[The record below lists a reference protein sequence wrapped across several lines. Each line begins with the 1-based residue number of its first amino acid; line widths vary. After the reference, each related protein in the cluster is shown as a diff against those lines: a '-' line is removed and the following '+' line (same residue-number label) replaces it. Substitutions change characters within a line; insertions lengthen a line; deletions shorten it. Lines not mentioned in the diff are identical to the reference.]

1 MVILDSADSAE
12 EVIPFVKF
20 NWYASEEDF
29 DEEGNLTIDISSG
42 RLRHRW
48 VPANRVSAKLFLR
61 EHPDAEGLR
70 SRGELFLVEIYS
82 EDVEDVTDKYEDKL
96 IEGLSGLIVKTP
108 IRMTIPKR
116 KLRSDPK
123 PHYTV
128 SRDLV
133 NKAPA
138 IDIDSIQVGIMT
150 PTEIREMSAVEVMTH
165 EAFIKDSGGA
175 DVPVIDGI
183 HDLHMG
189 SMDKEVEC
197 LTCGK
202 PYDEMNASNSC
213 PGHFGRLEL
222 EIPIPKLMYLGIQ
235 KNDGKLTDPLLFTL
249 NHCCHSCSNLLLPND
264 LQMEIVGKIEQ
275 QFAIGGRNVKAYQN
289 IRTILKQQFDK
300 YWKSGVRKECPHCGD
315 YSPKVD
321 FKHTPKAEFYIK
333 EPDARYLPELG
344 ELVKKL
350 EFETVH
356 SILENIPL
364 HQCKFFGFDPDN
376 ARPQNMFWTVVP
388 IAPNTIRPQAYI
400 PGKDLALND
409 LTMLY
414 QDVIFANNNLRQ
426 ARSRGLAETT
436 IVRQRSNLYLGLCR
450 IYDNRLQRIGSGGT
464 ATVKSY
470 QGGEKQESYKGII
483 NRLEGKRG
491 RFRSN
496 LQAKYVEEVGY
507 STIGPNGDLAID
519 EVGVPIEMCMRVGIE
534 EKVTKDNIG
543 DLQDAII
550 NGPYV
555 YPGALSVC
563 LDGNTYNQAGDNW
576 KELAKSSKEGR
587 EWVAKGLQYGS
598 IVKRHAIQGDI
609 GLFNRAP
616 SLHRQ
621 SVMAVRVVP
630 LPHKNLSFNATIC
643 DPFNADYD
651 GDAMK
656 LHFVQTEEAR
666 EEAKQRMLITKNL
679 IHARYGKLAIANDQ
693 DQVSGIYLLS
703 HTNKRRK
710 GEWNPVTG
718 LGYTDEGIPYMSA
731 ASVRNALGYVYSQ
744 NRKTG
749 DNRKIESYPSEIHYA
764 PDGTECYTGRALFS
778 HLFTVLDCEYVSA
791 EFQGNTPQVD
801 EEGNIIREGD
811 ELDEEGIIIKKVDE
825 EGNIIREGG
834 KPVKEIVRFEKGKL
848 IKGTLEK
855 NAFGAGGGSIA
866 PAFIYHEGYEK
877 GLEKLTEFIEMST
890 RLGLAAHRLVGFTM
904 GVADVQGGPEAR
916 AVIDQQY
923 EEAAQKIKA
932 VQDAFNNGSLIKFAD
947 NHDEQIFSDMDPV
960 AFMEEKIYNITEAFE
975 KAILEPIQDF
985 QGSGNPMQISVRSK
999 ARGKDSN
1006 VQQMGGS
1013 YGLVM
1018 VGGERIK
1025 YGVNSNRVMPHY
1037 PMGDTHPK
1045 YTGFVK
1051 NGYSSGMNPTE
1062 YWLTSSGGRRSAV
1075 ESGMGNISKSG
1086 YLERKMIKGIES
1098 YVVDSERRVVNLR
1111 TNRIVSPVVGEDGL
1125 KPFHIRGDDD
1135 DRTNGKGHILTLQ
1148 PLYFDFECKHG
1159 VYLADNCEECR
1170 KGSDVG
1176 YFEEQVLSLSSKD
1189 RIKPSTRTTSAIISK
1204 IGVRE
1209 LTKPNVR
1216 KLANRYT
1223 EFYRDSL
1230 CDPGEAIGATAGGCM
1245 GEPATQAA
1253 LRTFHFAG
1261 KVSFQGSID
1270 RLIQILESPLKKS
1283 TPSDPLRNEQTIF
1296 RLKKGVTLE
1305 EAENLRDS
1313 IRTVLG
1319 HRVIDLVEYDLEGST
1334 MLIKLN
1340 WDKVALYRINKDY
1353 MFKRFS
1359 KVIENYGGEVIQ
1371 TSLDVGQSILVNLNL
1386 SQITNAWFL
1395 EGLEPIKKLDAKVFL
1410 FIKEQLMQTTI
1421 NGYGSTEF
1429 ALYLHAPDD
1438 KKFQKDRSGTQNRF
1452 CIDARICQ
1460 NGLLNT
1466 FKKHLS
1472 HIIDFEYTE
1481 TSNIGWIYKE
1491 YGLEAALQTM
1501 FDEIDFQMNG
1511 SGGIGEYDI
1520 RYISTICDILGE
1532 QGVLSQLG
1540 YNGLMAYANP
1550 SMLGGASSERIK
1562 PQFTAS
1568 SIMGQLDPL
1577 SGVAESVAAGKTL
1590 RVGNYI
1596 PNDP

>member
-1 MVILDSADSAE
+1 MVILDSAEPAE
-12 EVIPFVKF
+12 EEVPFVAF
-20 NWYASEEDF
+20 YWYASEEDF
-29 DEEGNLTIDISSG
+29 DEDRNLTIDVSSG

-48 VPANRVSAKLFLR
+48 VPATMVAAKLFLR
-61 EHPDAEGLR
+61 EHPDAEGIR
-70 SRGELFLVEIYS
+70 SRGEIYIVRVFS
-82 EDVEDVTDKYEDKL
+82 EDLEDVTEKYEDKL
-96 IEGLSGLIVKTP
+96 LEGLSGMIIKTP
-108 IRMTIPKR
+108 VNITIPKR
-116 KLRSDPK
+116 GLRTDPK
-123 PHYTV
+123 PYYTV
-128 SRDLV
+128 SRELV
-133 NKAPA
+133 NKAEA

-150 PTEIREMSAVEVMTH
+150 PTEIREMSGVEVLTH
-165 EAFIKDSGGA
+165 EAFIKDGGGA
-175 DVPVIDGI
+175 DVAVADGI
-183 HDLHMG
+183 HDLRMG
-189 SMDKEVEC
+189 SMDKEEPC

-202 PYDEMNASNSC
+202 PFDELNASNSC
-213 PGHFGRLEL
+213 PGHFGHLEL
-222 EIPIPKLMYLGIQ
+222 EIPIPKLMYLGIE
-235 KNDGKLTDPLLFTL
+235 KNDGKLADPVLYTL
-249 NHCCHSCSNLLLPND
+249 NHCCHSCSSLLLPTD

-289 IRTILKQQFDK
+289 IKTILKQQFDK
-300 YWKSGVRKECPHCGD
+300 YWRSGVRKECPHCGE
-315 YSPKVD
+315 YSPKVN
-321 FKHTPKAEFYIK
+321 FKHTPRAEFYIK
-333 EPDARYLPELG
+333 KGDQDARYMKDLG
-344 ELVKKL
+344 VLVKKL
-350 EFETVH
+350 DFSTVH
-356 SILENIPL
+356 SILENISL
-364 HQCKFFGFDPDN
+364 EECKFFGFDPAN
-376 ARPQNMFWTVVP
+376 ARPQHMFWTVVP

-400 PGKDLALND
+400 PGKDLSLND

-414 QDVIFANNNLRQ
+414 QDVIYANNNLRQ
-426 ARSRGLAETT
+426 AKSRGLAETT
-436 IVRQRSNLYLGLCR
+436 VAKQSHNLYLGLSR
-450 IYDNRLQRIGSGGT
+450 IYDNHLQKIGSGGT

-483 NRLEGKRG
+483 NRLEGKKG

-507 STIGPNGDLAID
+507 STIGPHGDLAID
-519 EVGVPIEMCMRVGIE
+519 EVGVPIQMCMGIGIE
-534 EKVTKDNIG
+534 EKVNKDNIVR
-543 DLQDAII
+543 LREAIV
-550 NGPYV
+550 NGAHI
-555 YPGALSVC
+555 YPGALAIC
-563 LDGNTYNQAGDNW
+563 KDGDTYNQAGDNW
-576 KELAKSSKEGR
+576 NELAKGR
-587 EWVAKGLQYGS
+587 LEVREKIAEGLQYGS
-598 IVKRHAIQGDI
+598 IVKRHAIKDDI

-630 LPHKNLSFNATIC
+630 LKQKNLSFNATIC

-656 LHFVQTEEAR
+656 IHFVQTEEAR
-666 EEAKQRMLITKNL
+666 EEAKERMLITKNL

-710 GEWNPVTG
+710 GEWNKVTG
-718 LGYTDEGIPYMSA
+718 LGYTDEGIPYMSKG
-731 ASVRNALGYVYSQ
+731 SVRDALGYVYSQ

-749 DNRKIESYPSEIHYA
+749 ENRRIESYPSDVHYA

-778 HLFTVLDCEYVSA
+778 HLFTVLDCEYVTA
-791 EFQGNTPQVD
+791 VFQGNTPQVNED
-801 EEGNIIREGD
+801 GTIRRDG
-811 ELDEEGIIIKKVDE
+811 K
-825 EGNIIREGG
+825 G
-834 KPVKEIVRFEKGKL
+834 KPIKELVIFGNGKL
-848 IKGTLEK
+848 IQGTLEK

-866 PAFIYHEGYEK
+866 PSFIYHEGYEK

-890 RLGLAAHRLVGFTM
+890 RLGLAAHKLVGFTM
-904 GVADVQGGPEAR
+904 GIADVQGGPEAQQI
-916 AVIDQQY
+916 IDTKY
-923 EEAAQKIKA
+923 EEASQKIKA
-932 VQDAFNNGSLIKFAD
+932 IQDSFNNQTLVRFAD

-960 AFMEEKIYNITEAFE
+960 AFMEEKIYNVTQEFE
-975 KAILEPIQDF
+975 KDILQPIQDF

-1025 YGVNSNRVMPHY
+1025 YGINSNRVMPHY
-1037 PMGDTHPK
+1037 PMGDTHPR
-1045 YTGFVK
+1045 YTGFIK
-1051 NGYSSGMNPTE
+1051 SSYSSGMNPTE
-1062 YWLTSSGGRRSAV
+1062 YWLTSTGGRRSAV

-1111 TNRIVSPVVGEDGL
+1111 TNRIVSPIVGDDGL

-1148 PLYFDFECKHG
+1148 PLYYDFKCKHDK
-1159 VYLADNCEECR
+1159 YLGADCEECS
-1170 KGSDVG
+1170 KGSDIG
-1176 YFEEQVLSLSSKD
+1176 YFNEQVLSLCSKD
-1189 RIKPSTRTTSAIISK
+1189 RIKPSTKTTNAIITK
-1204 IGVRE
+1204 LGVRE

-1216 KLANRYT
+1216 KLATRYT

-1270 RLIQILESPLKKS
+1270 RLIQILESPLKES
-1283 TPSDPLRNEQTIF
+1283 TASDPLRNEQTIF
-1296 RLKKGVTLE
+1296 RLKKGATRE

-1319 HRVIDLVEYDLEGST
+1319 HRVIDLVEYDLDSLSMIIT
-1334 MLIKLN
+1334 LN
-1340 WDKVALYRINKDY
+1340 WDKMALYRVNKDY
-1353 MFKRFS
+1353 LFKRFS
-1359 KVIENYGGEVIQ
+1359 KVIEGYGGELLQ
-1371 TSLDVGQSILVNLNL
+1371 TSLDEGQSILVNLNL
-1386 SQITNAWFL
+1386 SKVESAWFL
-1395 EGLEPIKKLDAKVFL
+1395 RGLEPIKKVDAKVFL

-1438 KKFQKDRSGTQNRF
+1438 EKFQKDKEGTLNRF
-1452 CIDARICQ
+1452 CIDARICE

-1481 TSNIGWIYKE
+1481 TSNISWIYKQ
-1491 YGLEAALQTM
+1491 YGLESAMQTI

-1511 SGGIGEYDI
+1511 EGGIGEYDI

-1532 QGVLSQLG
+1532 QGTLGQLG
-1540 YNGLMAYANP
+1540 YNGLMAFANP

-1577 SGVAESVAAGKTL
+1577 AGVAESVAAGKRL
-1590 RVGNYI
+1590 RIGNYR
-1596 PNDP
+1596 PSDP